1 VLLLAGR
8 RVALGFEAPIW
19 TPVRAEF
26 TRITGRRG
34 GALAAVLAVMPWC
47 LMRIAKGAGPV
58 ATTSVDLQRFLE
70 RGGLFLWEAFVSGAM
85 TVVGTTHHDDARLA
99 REAFV
104 ARVAQRSS
112 GISVESCGIV
122 GVGCRSVDRPG
133 RAGGAKPR
141 RRCYRK
147 SRS

>member
-1 VLLLAGR
+1 VLTNQAGG
-8 RVALGFEAPIW
+8 V
-19 TPVRAEF
+19 VRAEL

-34 GALAAVLAVMPWC
+34 GALAAALAVMPWC
-47 LMRIAKGAGPV
+47 LTRIAKGAGPV
-58 ATTSVDLQRFLE
+58 ATSVDLQRFLE

-99 REAFV
+99 CEAFV

-112 GISVESCGIV
+112 GISVESCGVV
-122 GVGCRSVDRPG
+122 GVGRRFVDRPG

-147 SRS
+147 RRS